1 MVRSD
6 PRSHASAQRRPHGSP
21 GDRAIALSL
30 AVAGIAVYLVS
41 AIGHATVYDYF
52 ARLAQAFVAGRWWL
66 DAPPAWLNELLPCG
80 EGRYCA
86 VYPPLPALAVLPFLA
101 VLGDGAAQTT
111 ASAVAGGLSAAPAYL
126 TLRRLGAPWRVAL
139 ATTVF
144 SIVGTTLWFTASD
157 GRAWYIAHSV
167 ALALASFAVLAAV
180 EGRPAWLV
188 GAAIGAAALARPPL
202 GLAALGLALI
212 VARRRREP
220 LPRVLLVGA
229 IGIAPFALALALY
242 DLLRFGSPLE
252 TGYAR
257 LAIGDPFF
265 ADGLF
270 SLAHVPRHLYAMVV
284 QAPDF
289 VDGAFPLYVRPNWV
303 GVSLLLTSPTFVF
316 AFAALGARGRD
327 EILPLALATFLPLLM
342 IVNYGTFG
350 FAQFGYRYSLDLQP
364 VLLPLTAIGACWRG
378 GAWID
383 PRWTYLATIAWSV
396 LANLYGVVAI
406 TFLGYV
412 S

>member
-1 MVRSD
+1 MVRSAA
-6 PRSHASAQRRPHGSP
+6 RSPASAQRRPHGSP

-30 AVAGIAVYLVS
+30 AAAAIVLYLVS
-41 AIGHATVYDYF
+41 AIGHGTPYDYF

-66 DAPPAWLNELLPCG
+66 DAPPSWLNELLPCG

-126 TLRRLGAPWRVAL
+126 ALRRLGAPWRVAL

-144 SIVGTTLWFTASD
+144 SFAGTTLWFTASD

-167 ALALASFAVLAAV
+167 ALLLASLAVLAAV

-188 GAAIGAAALARPPL
+188 GAAIGAAALARPSV

-212 VARRRREP
+212 VARRRRQP

-229 IGIAPFALALALY
+229 IGVAPFALALALY
-242 DLLRFGSPLE
+242 DQLRFGSPLDM
-252 TGYAR
+252 GYAR
-257 LAIGDPFF
+257 LALGDPFF

-270 SLAHVPRHLYAMVV
+270 SLAHVPRHLYAIVI
-284 QAPDF
+284 QAPEF
-289 VDGAFPLYVRPNWV
+289 VEGSGPPFVRPNWI
-303 GVSLLLTSPTFVF
+303 GVSLLLTSPAFVYV
-316 AFAALGARGRD
+316 FAALAARGRD
-327 EILPLALATFLPLLM
+327 EMLPLALATFLPLAM
-342 IVNYGTFG
+342 IVTYGTFG

-364 VLLPLTAIGACWRG
+364 FLLPLTAIGACWRDG
-378 GAWID
+378 SWIA

-396 LANLYGVVAI
+396 VANLYGIVAI